1 MEIKT
6 KYNIGDRVWVVYEY
20 KKEVHV
26 YSDVIIGFGV
36 EGEKGEDI
44 KVYLKNTD
52 VYDYKESDLID
63 YDDKQKVIEKIEK
76 LDNLIPEE
84 KSDF

>member
-20 KKEVHV
+20 QKEVHV
-26 YSDVIIGFGV
+26 YSDVIIGFCV

-52 VYDYKESDLID
+52 VYDYK
-63 YDDKQKVIEKIEK
+63 
-76 LDNLIPEE
+76 
-84 KSDF
+84 

>member
-20 KKEVHV
+20 QKEVHV
-26 YSDVIIGFGV
+26 YSDVITGFSV

-44 KVYLKNTD
+44 TVYLKNAD
-52 VYDYKESDLID
+52 VYDYKEIDLID
-63 YDDKQKVIEKIEK
+63 YNDKQKVMEKIEK

-84 KSDF
+84 KPDF